1 MLRALK
7 KIKINYL
14 LLIIYSVFLFMLLK
28 SVITFGINYLY
39 DIDELGHSQYV
50 YLFINKVSPYLSFDL
65 TVTPL
70 YHWTLIPLFK
80 LFGFSFATIHKARIL
95 MIILFLLRILLT
107 FWLVRVTFGL
117 NIAIIFSGILLLDPF
132 TTFSSIQIRPDN
144 LMIIVFTFALLT
156 FNFALKNKKNYLFL
170 MSGALFSLSALI
182 LLKMAPSVAVIFF
195 LFAVFCILKKKF
207 TNLFYFSTGLALPL
221 ILFLLYALSQNYL
234 SEMIQQIIFDRA
246 LYNATLLNKG
256 SVWFYYKSN
265 NFYLYGFQGKPVSWF
280 FTIILPFTSILGSI
294 LVTNKIAK
302 NRKINPDS
310 LFKIILVFL
319 LFSQILWLLTVQGIF
334 LQYFLTL
341 SYLFAIFTA
350 YLLSNLNRFLLL
362 AAFILIALTSSKGN
376 YNKAT
381 YTNAETIKSFQNIW
395 KVIPLNEASFPNTLF
410 RPIAYPLTFGTYL
423 GDAPKKVFSRW
434 PPLTDYLEQK
444 QINYLIL
451 SDYDFIFI
459 DPKTATFIRDK
470 YQIISPENN
479 IWKRK

>member
-7 KIKINYL
+7 NSKLNYL
-14 LLIIYSVFLFMLLK
+14 LIIIYAIFLFILLK

-50 YLFINKVSPYLSFDL
+50 YLFINKVKPYLTFDL

-70 YHWTLIPLFK
+70 YHWTLIPVFK

-95 MIILFLLRILLT
+95 MIILFLLRILIT
-107 FWLVRVTFGL
+107 FLLVRATFGL
-117 NIAIIFSGILLLDPF
+117 KVAIIFSGIFLLDPF

-144 LMIIVFTFALLT
+144 LMIIVFTIGLLILHS
-156 FNFALKNKKNYLFL
+156 ALKSQKNYLYL
-170 MSGALFSLSALI
+170 ISGTLFSLSTLI
-182 LLKMAPSVAVIFF
+182 LLKMAPSVTVIFF
-195 LFAVFCILKKKF
+195 LIAVYCIIKKRFAI
-207 TNLFYFSTGLALPL
+207 LFYFSTGLAIPV

-234 SEMIQQIIFDRA
+234 SDMIQQIIFDRA
-246 LYNATLLNKG
+246 LYNKTLLNKG
-256 SVWFYYKSN
+256 SVWFYYRPN
-265 NFYLYGFQGKPVSWF
+265 NFYLYGFQGKPLSWF

-294 LVTNKIAK
+294 LLTYKITK
-302 NRKINPDS
+302 SKKINPDS

-319 LFSQILWLLTVQGIF
+319 FFSQILWLLTVQGIF

-350 YLLSNLNRFLLL
+350 YLLSKLNRFLLL
-362 AAFILIALTSSKGN
+362 TVFIFIALNGSKGN

-381 YTNAETIKSFQNIW
+381 YTNAETIKNFQNIW
-395 KVIPLNEASFPNTLF
+395 KIIPENEASFPNTLF

-451 SDYDFIFI
+451 SDYDFMFI
-459 DPKTATFIRDK
+459 DPKTAIFIRDK
-470 YQIISPENN
+470 YQIIAPDTN